1 MAVAPRE
8 ADDAES
14 GQPLGPSSKA
24 SHLDFEKM
32 SSEEIADVD
41 VDDFFR
47 ELSEEE
53 KEERRR
59 QKQEKE
65 ERRRQ
70 KEEAAGKR
78 PLHEKGLS
86 PEEVAA
92 RIGTLEDDLQ
102 EMTAFIGR
110 CDRPAVKARLG
121 EFLVE
126 MDNELARL
134 REDPL
139 ELDDE
144 DRRELRLFHLHKMQL
159 PGTART
165 QRELVDE
172 AAYAPKA
179 LHSSAMLSPPE
190 AYVEPWTQ
198 ITTFALELGDAH
210 SPLVTVDVRIEAVE
224 RLPADEVTCHF
235 TKDSFDL
242 KIAHSLEGRKYRLV
256 RTCLQRNISAE
267 RSTFRIKRNH
277 VIVELAK
284 LPEELSAAAAPRRSF
299 APWTD
304 LCAADRQSRNRRAVH
319 QLS

>member
-1 MAVAPRE
+1 
-8 ADDAES
+8 
-14 GQPLGPSSKA
+14 
-24 SHLDFEKM
+24 
-32 SSEEIADVD
+32 
-41 VDDFFR
+41 
-47 ELSEEE
+47 
-53 KEERRR
+53 
-59 QKQEKE
+59 
-65 ERRRQ
+65 
-70 KEEAAGKR
+70 
-78 PLHEKGLS
+78 
-86 PEEVAA
+86 
-92 RIGTLEDDLQ
+92 
-102 EMTAFIGR
+102 MTAFMGR

-179 LHSSAMLSPPE
+179 LHSSAM
-190 AYVEPWTQ
+190 TQ

-224 RLPADEVTCHF
+224 RLPANEVTCHF

-284 LPEELSAAAAPRRSF
+284 LPEELSAAATPRRSF